1 MSLEELRQRIDDID
15 GQLVTLL
22 NERARVVM
30 EIGKVGGPAHFPSGT
45 CGDQPPDVQKAQA
58 RLESAP
64 AKSATASRMAREIS
78 SQE

>member
-1 MSLEELRQRIDDID
+1 
-15 GQLVTLL
+15 
-22 NERARVVM
+22 M